1 MAKTESFLYND
12 SLKDFIK
19 NIKISSEKKKSLVLK
34 VPGMNLKER
43 IRLFKTLTRI
53 YLLDLE
59 EAEAIERI
67 DEFWKKK

>member
-1 MAKTESFLYND
+1 MAKTESFFYND

-19 NIKISSEKKKSLVLK
+19 HIKISSEKKKSLVLK

-59 EAEAIERI
+59 EAEVIERI